1 MKKTHD
7 TSDPHA
13 EHTPYIL
20 ICLTGDSSL
29 VNGIAGS
36 KSTHHLYD
44 ESALVA
50 LSTVWDRSH
59 VRAVG
64 LEDDAVQGNRRR
76 KILTQMTAL
85 ER

>member
-44 ESALVA
+44 EGTLVA

-59 VRAVG
+59 IRTVG
-64 LEDDAVQGNRRR
+64 LENDTVQGDCRR
-76 KILTQMTAL
+76 KILTKMTAL